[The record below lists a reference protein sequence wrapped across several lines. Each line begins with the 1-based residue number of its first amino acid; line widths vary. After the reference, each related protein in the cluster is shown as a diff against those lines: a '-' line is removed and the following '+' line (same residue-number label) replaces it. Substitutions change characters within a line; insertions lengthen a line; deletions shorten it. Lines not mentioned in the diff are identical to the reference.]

1 MTLAQSFNLSF
12 PRSYRYNYDASTTN
26 LTYSLP
32 SGDGCLSTEITL
44 SFLSPITPSSTVR
57 QSIPAAYF
65 TVYVTG
71 NTTVGIYIDVNGQ
84 WVSGDRG
91 NDIVWGLEDHN
102 GIKSWRV
109 NRKVEQLFTEY
120 RDRAEWGS
128 LYFSGPSV
136 SRPVA
141 EGVSAIW
148 PVG

>member
-1 MTLAQSFNLSF
+1 M
-12 PRSYRYNYDASTTN
+12 
-26 LTYSLP
+26 LP
-32 SGDGCLSTEITL
+32 SDDGGPPTEITL

-57 QSIPAAYF
+57 QSIPAAYL

-84 WVSGDRG
+84 WVTGNRG
-91 NDIVWGLEDHN
+91 NDIVWDLEYHH

-109 NRKVEQLFTEY
+109 NRRVEQLFTEY

-141 EGVSAIW
+141 EDVGTIW
-148 PVG
+148 SVG